1 MSSGVK
7 IIPVA
12 LGVQSFSK
20 IAHNSKLV
28 ELCNGVW
35 VGVHSGAVHILLHNF
50 WQNRDTKAEG
60 HTLEGHN
67 LLQFWDR
74 HGRLESCDDHK
85 WGSSST
91 ADCSSELLKA
101 THVLIVVNVIQPS
114 SAAAE

>member
-20 IAHNSKLV
+20 IAHNSVSCKLV
-28 ELCNGVW
+28 ELCNSVW

-60 HTLEGHN
+60 HTLEKYGYFGHN
-67 LLQFWDR
+67 LL
-74 HGRLESCDDHK
+74 
-85 WGSSST
+85 
-91 ADCSSELLKA
+91 
-101 THVLIVVNVIQPS
+101 
-114 SAAAE
+114 